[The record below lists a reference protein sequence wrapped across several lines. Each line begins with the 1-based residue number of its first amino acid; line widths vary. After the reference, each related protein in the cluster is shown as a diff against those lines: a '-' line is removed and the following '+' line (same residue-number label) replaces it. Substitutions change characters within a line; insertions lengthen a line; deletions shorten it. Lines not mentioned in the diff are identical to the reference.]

1 MYTLVRALAL
11 PKTLAAQWIEVSLN
25 TLLVSDIYANY
36 RRMVLTLLQE
46 DGVEVFV
53 DMAQLQ
59 AEYATYNNTLPVL
72 LQTLGTRTLE
82 ILPKLPNKE
91 VKYIKYVDVYR
102 EGFHVMLT
110 KRGMVLPP
118 DYPRSEKTDLE
129 LTRSKYPTDL
139 TLIHTHCLA
148 SVNGFIHMT
157 DTDGERAFVVDGGK
171 SMAARNMNHVGLT
184 SFGTIGALS
193 KHILNIADVSVL
205 TNETPSDRQVSFTI
219 PESTEGK
226 SFFLVLGGFLVMPEV
241 GVFWQVGLNEYRLNL
256 SRLPYL
262 ERLLE
267 SRHFIDLS
275 PLQLTESDLNEEN
288 LNLDEVWSDNTI
300 RRYFVLSQSF
310 FVTVDTPNLF
320 MSKRFL
326 RQMKSPGIFT
336 AYQEP
341 TYPLLVATGRLAE
354 YWKVREDGQWAV
366 TVADSYYRNYIF
378 SRQNENTLE
387 NVSGQL
393 ANDRPFFHSQGFL
406 LEIGAYK

>member
-11 PKTLAAQWIEVSLN
+11 PKTLAAQWMDIPLGNV
-25 TLLVSDIYANY
+25 LVSQIYTTY
-36 RRMVLTLLQE
+36 RQVVLTLLQE

-53 DMAQLQ
+53 DMEQLR
-59 AEYATYNNTLPVL
+59 AEYAVYNNTLTIL
-72 LQTLGTRTLE
+72 LQTLGARVLDTC
-82 ILPKLPNKE
+82 PSLPNKD
-91 VKYIKYVDVYR
+91 VKYIKYSDVYR

-118 DYPRSEKTDLE
+118 DYPRSEKIDLE
-129 LTRSKYPTDL
+129 LTRSKNPTDL
-139 TLIHTHCLA
+139 TLIHSHCLA

-171 SMAARNMNHVGLT
+171 SMAARNLNHVGLT
-184 SFGTIGALS
+184 SFISIGALTKRPLLTADIS
-193 KHILNIADVSVL
+193 ILTSEVPN
-205 TNETPSDRQVSFTI
+205 DRQVSFTV
-219 PESTEGK
+219 PDSTEGK
-226 SFFLVLGGFLVMPEV
+226 SFFLVLGGFLVMPEA

-256 SRLPYL
+256 SRIPYL

-288 LNLDEVWSDNTI
+288 LNLDEVWSDNTL
-300 RRYFVLSQSF
+300 RRYLVLSQSF

-341 TYPLLVATGRLAE
+341 TYPLMVATGRIAE

-378 SRQNENTLE
+378 DRQNQNTLE